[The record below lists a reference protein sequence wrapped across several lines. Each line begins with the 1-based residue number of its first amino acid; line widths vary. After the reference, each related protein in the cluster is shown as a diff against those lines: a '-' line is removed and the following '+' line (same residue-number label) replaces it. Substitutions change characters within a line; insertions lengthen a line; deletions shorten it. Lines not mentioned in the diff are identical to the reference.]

1 MHLSVEKYFARTK
14 WLTKINVK
22 SNWKIQWKGIE
33 FVKKVELINLSKS
46 YDKHVDV
53 ISNINVTIEPGE
65 FFVLVGPSGCGKSTM
80 LRMIAGLEQITSG
93 TLTIGDKVAN
103 NLPPDKR
110 DLSMVFQNY
119 ALYPHLTVQ
128 QNITFG
134 LDVKKVKKTTQR
146 KRANDVAD
154 MLGLTDFLKRKPHE
168 LSGGQRQRVAL
179 ARAIVS
185 ESPICLMDEPLS
197 NLDAELRAQMRTEI
211 RRIQRSFGITM
222 IYVTHDQ
229 VEAMT
234 MGDRIMILHE
244 GEIQQVGKPI
254 DIYNNP
260 ANPFVAT
267 FIGSPPMNLANADI
281 DKRASEVV
289 IGDVLRLPIPSTE
302 IEGLPEYQ
310 LIAGVRP
317 EHLRPASKETP
328 EKDKF
333 YVRVTNVEILGDE
346 TIFSFKLGVNE
357 WMAKW
362 SGQWHIA
369 IGDSIP
375 LLVDPGSLCL
385 FEAASGK
392 LIKQPTDLGN
402 FVFGR
407 EVLI

>member
-1 MHLSVEKYFARTK
+1 M
-14 WLTKINVK
+14 
-22 SNWKIQWKGIE
+22 
-33 FVKKVELINLSKS
+33 KKVELINLSKS
-46 YDKHVDV
+46 YDKQVDV

-93 TLTIGDKVAN
+93 TLTIGGQTAN
-103 NLPPDKR
+103 HLSPDKR

-134 LDVKKVKKTTQR
+134 LDVKKVKKAVQQQR
-146 KRANDVAD
+146 AAEVAK
-154 MLGLTDFLKRKPHE
+154 MLGLTDYLKRKPRE

-197 NLDAELRAQMRTEI
+197 NLDAKLRAHMRTEI
-211 RRIQRSFGITM
+211 RRIQRNLGITM

-244 GEIQQVGKPI
+244 GKIQQIGKPI

-267 FIGSPPMNLANADI
+267 FIGSPPMNLAKANV
-281 DKRASEVV
+281 DKKTSEIV
-289 IGDVLRLPIPSTE
+289 IEDVLRLPITPQDMKD
-302 IEGLPEYQ
+302 IPAHQ
-310 LIAGVRP
+310 LIVGVRP
-317 EHLRPASKETP
+317 EYLRPASKDTP
-328 EKDKF
+328 EQEKF
-333 YVRVTNVEILGDE
+333 FVDVTNVEVLGNE
-346 TIFSFKLGVNE
+346 TVFSFKLGTNE
-357 WMAKW
+357 WLAKW

-369 IGDSIP
+369 TGDSIP
-375 LLVDPGSLCL
+375 ILIDSGSICIFEEGTGALL
-385 FEAASGK
+385 K
-392 LIKQPTDLGN
+392 KPTDLGN
-402 FVFGR
+402 FVFDK
-407 EVLI
+407 EVLL

>member
-1 MHLSVEKYFARTK
+1 M
-14 WLTKINVK
+14 
-22 SNWKIQWKGIE
+22 
-33 FVKKVELINLSKS
+33 KKVELINLSKS
-46 YDKHVDV
+46 YDKQVDV

-80 LRMIAGLEQITSG
+80 LRMIAGLEKITSG
-93 TLTIGDKVAN
+93 TLKIGDQVAN
-103 NLPPDKR
+103 HLSPDKR

-134 LDVKKVKKTTQR
+134 LDVKKVKKAIQR
-146 KRANDVAD
+146 ERATEVAN
-154 MLGLTDFLKRKPHE
+154 MLGLTDYLKRKPRE

-197 NLDAELRAQMRTEI
+197 NLDAKLRAHMRTEI
-211 RRIQRSFGITM
+211 RRIQRKLGITM

-244 GEIQQVGKPI
+244 GKIQQVGKPI

-267 FIGSPPMNLANADI
+267 FIGSPPMNLAYADV
-281 DKRASEVV
+281 DKKASAII
-289 IGDVLRLPIPSTE
+289 IGDNLRLPVPSEEVIGIPDD
-302 IEGLPEYQ
+302 Q
-310 LIAGVRP
+310 LIAGIRP
-317 EHLRPASKETP
+317 EHLRPALKDTP
-328 EKDKF
+328 EEEKL
-333 YVRVTNVEILGDE
+333 YVVVTNVEVLGNE
-346 TIFSFKLGVNE
+346 TVLSFNLGTNE

-362 SGQWHIA
+362 SGQWHID

-375 LLVDPGSLCL
+375 ILIDYGAFCL
-385 FEAASGK
+385 FEARTGD
-392 LIKQPTDLGN
+392 LIKKPTDLGN
-402 FVFGR
+402 IVFGK
-407 EVLI
+407 EVLV